1 MTLSPQV
8 TERDTASLPSLICS
22 LLQGHLPHLRMVRPS
37 HSASVDSE
45 SLCLSPISLPRLDPF
60 SLLPSYSEGCGA
72 RREHPSAR
80 RTSRQGGTAGPGPG
94 LSSTAL
100 HLAWPRALN
109 WSRTLRGSRWVEMK
123 GPSWA
128 GPGTCDSLTPDL
140 AQTPWPSSRPGFLKN
155 QIFFSLGTKADPL
168 CSRQK
173 GARGRG
179 PAPQESQEPTSR
191 LLISWVRGK

>member
-1 MTLSPQV
+1 MFPTPGSPTPPQ
-8 TERDTASLPSLICS
+8 DGQAFSF
-22 LLQGHLPHLRMVRPS
+22 
-37 HSASVDSE
+37 
-45 SLCLSPISLPRLDPF
+45 SLCGFRVPMPVSHIPSQIGPLLSAPQL
-60 SLLPSYSEGCGA
+60 YSEGCGA

-80 RTSRQGGTAGPGPG
+80 RTSRQGGTAGPDPG

-100 HLAWPRALN
+100 HLAWPRALT

-128 GPGTCDSLTPDL
+128 GPGKWDSLTPDL
-140 AQTPWPSSRPGFLKN
+140 AQTPWPFSRPGFLKN

-173 GARGRG
+173 VARGRV
-179 PAPQESQEPTSR
+179 PALQESQEPTSR